1 MYKSPLFKKELLK
14 EAQKYALPFLAE
26 NYRIVVFS
34 EIEEGFVYVLR
45 HINGNRIAVTAVNQ
59 HVFIYKNNKLL
70 KDVQMRKY

>member
-1 MYKSPLFKKELLK
+1 MNLSKNKLLK
-14 EAQKYALPFLAE
+14 EAQKVALPFLSE

-45 HINGNRIAVTAVNQ
+45 HANGNRIAVTAVYK
-59 HVFIYKNNKLL
+59 HIFVYKNNKLI